1 MPYAVKPIPFKPHRL
16 DGLSDRLLES
26 HYENNYGG
34 AVRRLNAIEEHLAAL
49 DWPSAPVFEINGL
62 KREEL
67 IAANSMLLHEV
78 YFDALGDSGGNPSGS
93 LAAALERDF
102 GSLAAWREEF
112 VALGKALAGGS
123 GWILLVWS
131 PRRGRLLNIW
141 AADHAH
147 LLADARPILALDMY
161 EHAYHLDFGA
171 DAGAYVEAFMR
182 NLDWERIAARFAA
195 IVDPGAAETKT
206 DPPHQISVAAL
217 RAAQED
223 PDRAPLVLDVRL
235 TDDLE
240 RSGRQLPG
248 TAWRDMEAVESWA
261 EELPR
266 DRQIV
271 VYCMYGFWVSQDT
284 AAALRAR
291 GHDVLSLEGGILAWR
306 AMGHPTKPIES
317 DREERS

>member
-16 DGLSDRLLES
+16 EGLSDRLLES
-26 HYENNYGG
+26 HYQNEYGG
-34 AVRRLNAIEEHLAAL
+34 AVRRLNAIEERLAAL
-49 DWPSAPVFEINGL
+49 DWSKAPVFEINGL

-78 YFDALGDSGGNPSGS
+78 YFDGLGGSGGDPSGP

-102 GSLAAWREEF
+102 GSLAAWREQF
-112 VALGKALAGGS
+112 VAQGKALAGGS
-123 GWILLVWS
+123 GWTLLAWS
-131 PRRGRLLNIW
+131 PRRERLLNLW

-147 LLADARPILALDMY
+147 LSADARPILALDMY

-171 DAGAYVEAFMR
+171 DANAYVEAFMR
-182 NLDWERIAARFAA
+182 NLDWERIAARCAA
-195 IVDPGAAETKT
+195 TIDPGAAETQT

-223 PDRAPLVLDVRL
+223 PDCAPLVLDVRL
-235 TDDLE
+235 ADDLE

-248 TAWRDMEAVESWA
+248 TPWRDMGAVEHWA

-266 DRQIV
+266 DRQVV

-291 GHDVLSLEGGILAWR
+291 GLDVLSLEGGILAWR
-306 AMGHPTKPIES
+306 AMGHPTTPIEGN
-317 DREERS
+317 RESGS